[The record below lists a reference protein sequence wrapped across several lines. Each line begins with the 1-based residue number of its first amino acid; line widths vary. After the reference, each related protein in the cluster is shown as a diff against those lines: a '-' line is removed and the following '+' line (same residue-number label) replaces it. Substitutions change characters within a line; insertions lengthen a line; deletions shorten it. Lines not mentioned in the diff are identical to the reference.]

1 MPGRPTMTWAAAP
14 AAGNYGEMP
23 VLGSEIDPQLYLSR
37 NDKPQPFHLI
47 CQKDTV
53 LVQMSGKGRLEFA
66 EGPARW
72 YSMDVG
78 DFVYVPGGAATRYV
92 PETASVQYRYRAREA
107 GLEAVAWY
115 CPKCNGEIARR
126 SFDMAKTLPQEGY
139 QQACDWFNAATQNR
153 TCGCGTV
160 HAPVDL
166 AGTRWSAIAA
176 EVRSGKRDKE

>member
-78 DFVYVPGGAATRYV
+78 DFIYVPGGAATRYV

-115 CPKCNGEIARR
+115 CPKCGGEIARR
-126 SFDMAKTLPQEGY
+126 TFDTAKTLSQEGY
-139 QQACDWFNAATQNR
+139 QQACDWFNAAAENR
-153 TCGCGTV
+153 TCGCGAV
-160 HAPVDL
+160 HEPLDL
-166 AGTRWSAIAA
+166 AGTRWAAIAA